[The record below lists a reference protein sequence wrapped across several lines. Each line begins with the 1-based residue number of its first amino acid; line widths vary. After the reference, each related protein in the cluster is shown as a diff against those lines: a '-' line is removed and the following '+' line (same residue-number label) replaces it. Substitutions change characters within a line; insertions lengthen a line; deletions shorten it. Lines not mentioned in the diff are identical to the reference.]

1 MPIAAP
7 FLRDRSRN
15 RRLQP
20 YAYWKPRL
28 RLRSMEP
35 RIYKCAPMVDAINEL
50 CFPVYAS
57 TDSFTAMLSMPR
69 FLILMCTHNGAAFLL
84 PQLDSL
90 TRQTYPALA
99 IEVHDWASGD
109 DTRDIVRQ
117 HARACSEKTTMTL
130 HVHNEAPGPCLSFLR
145 SLRSTLAQRQDF
157 DYLLFCDQDD
167 IWDDC
172 KLALIAQAVQREPL
186 LDLIYSDVRLI
197 DTKGSEIAGSYLGVG
212 GAFGRP
218 MDVHHPSAL
227 FVNVVSGM
235 SMAMSRRFL
244 DSGRLAW
251 SRDEWVMHDWAMC
264 IWACMTDAPVKFLPI
279 SLVSYR
285 QHAANQIGG
294 VGTHRPALSLSSLWR
309 KARADVQLVCNQFEM
324 CASLKADVPL
334 AGLAPQIG
342 RWSVALT
349 ILSGRTFRWPK
360 AVKVALV
367 YLLFWRR

>member
-1 MPIAAP
+1 M
-7 FLRDRSRN
+7 D
-15 RRLQP
+15 
-20 YAYWKPRL
+20 PRVL
-28 RLRSMEP
+28 KRT
-35 RIYKCAPMVDAINEL
+35 AMVDAVNEL

-57 TDSFTAMLSMPR
+57 TDFFIAMLYMPR

-84 PQLDSL
+84 PQLESL
-90 TRQTYPALA
+90 NRQTYPAWA
-99 IEVHDWASGD
+99 VEIHDWASGD

-117 HARACSEKTTMTL
+117 FARACSERTTITL
-130 HVHNEAPGPCLSFLR
+130 HVHDEAPGPCLSFLR
-145 SLRSTLAQRQDF
+145 GLRSTLAQRQDF

-167 IWDDC
+167 IWDDR
-172 KLALIAQAVQREPL
+172 KLALMAQAVQREPS

-197 DTKGSEIAGSYLGVG
+197 DAKGHEVAPSYLGAG

-244 DSGRLAW
+244 DGGREAW
-251 SRDEWVMHDWAMC
+251 SRDDWVMHDWAMC
-264 IWACMTDAPVKFLPI
+264 VWACMTGAPVKFLPI

-285 QHAANQIGG
+285 QHAANQVGG
-294 VGTHRPALSLSSLWR
+294 VGTHRPALPLSRHWR
-309 KARADVQLVCNQFEM
+309 KARADVQLVCNQLEM
-324 CASLKADVPL
+324 CASLKAKVPL

-342 RWSVALT
+342 RWSVAWT
-349 ILSGRTFRWPK
+349 VLSGRTFRWPK